1 MSCTNCDHIDAIDNT
16 CDTVVKCCI
25 DSGLTSIPSSRL
37 NVREVP
43 GWNDEVRQAKDQSLF
58 WHWIWLESGRPNTGH
73 VYAIMKRTRHQY
85 HYSIRRCKL
94 NKQEIQRT
102 KLAENILD
110 PTMFWSELN
119 KISSVGK
126 QISDTVGNA
135 SGSKKIAQ
143 LFHDKYKAL
152 YNSVSTSEDKLRLL
166 RETLSVKLLSAN
178 TSSLD
183 LVTPDLIKCCI
194 SKLKSGKGDG
204 N

>member
-1 MSCTNCDHIDAIDNT
+1 
-16 CDTVVKCCI
+16 
-25 DSGLTSIPSSRL
+25 
-37 NVREVP
+37 
-43 GWNDEVRQAKDQSLF
+43 
-58 WHWIWLESGRPNTGH
+58 
-73 VYAIMKRTRHQY
+73 MKRTRHQY

-110 PTMFWSELN
+110 PTMLWSELN

-143 LFHDKYKAL
+143 FFHDKYKAL
-152 YNSVSTSEDKLRLL
+152 YNSVSTSEDELRLL

-183 LVTPDLIKCCI
+183 LVTPDLIK
-194 SKLKSGKGDG
+194 L
-204 N
+204 NVVFQN